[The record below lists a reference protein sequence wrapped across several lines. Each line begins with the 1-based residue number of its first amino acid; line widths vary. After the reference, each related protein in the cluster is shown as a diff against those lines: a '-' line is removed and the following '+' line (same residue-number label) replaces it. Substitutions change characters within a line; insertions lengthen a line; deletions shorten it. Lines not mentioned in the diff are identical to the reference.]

1 MRIVAVALAV
11 TLMSLVACSGV
22 EIPPDK
28 QDYVGVWRAETMA
41 LEITRAGMVSYE
53 RVENGATKEINAPIQ
68 EFRGD
73 DFVVGVG
80 PVSTTFHVDRPPYAD
95 GDTWKFV
102 VDGVELVRQ
111 GSCCSGSI

>member
-41 LEITRAGMVSYE
+41 LV
-53 RVENGATKEINAPIQ
+53 
-68 EFRGD
+68 
-73 DFVVGVG
+73 
-80 PVSTTFHVDRPPYAD
+80 
-95 GDTWKFV
+95 
-102 VDGVELVRQ
+102 
-111 GSCCSGSI
+111 

>member
-1 MRIVAVALAV
+1 MRILAVALAV

-53 RVENGATKEINAPIQ
+53 RVENGVTKEINAPIQ

-80 PVSTTFHVDRPPYAD
+80 PLNTTFRVDRLPYTE
-95 GDTWKFV
+95 GGSWKFV
-102 VDGVELVRQ
+102 VDGVELARPA
-111 GSCCSGSI
+111 GSVSS